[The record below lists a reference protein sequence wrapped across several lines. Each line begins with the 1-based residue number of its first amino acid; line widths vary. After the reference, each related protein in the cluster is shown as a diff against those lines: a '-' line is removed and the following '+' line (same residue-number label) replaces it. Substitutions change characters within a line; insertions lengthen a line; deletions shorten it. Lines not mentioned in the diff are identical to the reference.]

1 MSEEEQEKKGF
12 RIVDKRRFN
21 SEGETRADVPDR
33 PEPKVEA
40 PAPRPAPAPQQ
51 TQRPQ
56 QPAQAQRSAA
66 PPPDDVDEELPPQP
80 RQQQQRGGGM
90 DFISFVASLATQA
103 LAALGALPEARAQG
117 IPVSIEMARE
127 YIEIIAMLQDKTR
140 GNLSREEDAAMQ
152 RVMTEL
158 RMVYVEV
165 TQRIAKGAQ
174 TPPKR

>member
-12 RIVDKRRFN
+12 RVVDKRRFN
-21 SEGETRADVPDR
+21 SEGETRADAPER
-33 PEPKVEA
+33 PEPL
-40 PAPRPAPAPQQ
+40 P
-51 TQRPQ
+51 
-56 QPAQAQRSAA
+56 QPAAPPRQAPPAQRADARGPSAA
-66 PPPDDVDEELPPQP
+66 PPGDSAQA
-80 RQQQQRGGGM
+80 RQQQQRGGM

-117 IPVSIEMARE
+117 MPVSIEMARE

-140 GNLSREEDAAMQ
+140 GNLSREEDAALQ

-165 TQRIAKGAQ
+165 TQGIAKPQ
-174 TPPKR
+174 QPPKR

>member
-1 MSEEEQEKKGF
+1 MNEEEQEKKGF

-21 SEGETRADVPDR
+21 SEGEARADAPER
-33 PEPKVEA
+33 PEPPPQ
-40 PAPRPAPAPQQ
+40 PAPPPRQAP
-51 TQRPQ
+51 
-56 QPAQAQRSAA
+56 PAQRADARGPAA
-66 PPPDDVDEELPPQP
+66 PPAEEPQP
-80 RQQQQRGGGM
+80 RREQQQRGGGM

-117 IPVSIEMARE
+117 MPVSIEMARE

-140 GNLSREEDAAMQ
+140 GNLSREEDAALQ

-165 TQRIAKGAQ
+165 TQRIAKSSQ
-174 TPPKR
+174 PPKR

>member
-12 RIVDKRRFN
+12 RVVDKRRFN
-21 SEGETRADVPDR
+21 SEGETRADAPER
-33 PEPKVEA
+33 PEP
-40 PAPRPAPAPQQ
+40 PPQ
-51 TQRPQ
+51 P
-56 QPAQAQRSAA
+56 A
-66 PPPDDVDEELPPQP
+66 PPPRQAPPAQRADARAPAGGPQDEPQP
-80 RQQQQRGGGM
+80 RQQQQQRGGGI

-117 IPVSIEMARE
+117 MPVSIEMARE

-140 GNLSREEDAAMQ
+140 GNLSREEDAAVQ

-165 TQRIAKGAQ
+165 TQRIAKSSQ
-174 TPPKR
+174 PQPKR

>member
-21 SEGETRADVPDR
+21 SEGETRADAPER
-33 PEPKVEA
+33 PEP
-40 PAPRPAPAPQQ
+40 PPQ
-51 TQRPQ
+51 P
-56 QPAQAQRSAA
+56 AA
-66 PPPDDVDEELPPQP
+66 PPRQAPPAQRTDARGPSASPTDDTQP

-90 DFISFVASLATQA
+90 DFISFIASLATQA

-117 IPVSIEMARE
+117 MPVSIEMARE

-140 GNLSREEDAAMQ
+140 GNLSREEDAALQ

-165 TQRIAKGAQ
+165 TQRGAKAPQ
-174 TPPKR
+174 PQPKR

>member
-21 SEGETRADVPDR
+21 SEGEARADAPER
-33 PEPKVEA
+33 PEP
-40 PAPRPAPAPQQ
+40 PARP
-51 TQRPQ
+51 
-56 QPAQAQRSAA
+56 AA
-66 PPPDDVDEELPPQP
+66 PPRQAPPPAQGQ
-80 RQQQQRGGGM
+80 RADARGGPPPADQPPSRREQRSEGM

-117 IPVSIEMARE
+117 MPVSIEMARE
-127 YIEIIAMLQDKTR
+127 YIEIIAMLQEKTR
-140 GNLSREEDAAMQ
+140 GNLSREEDAALQ

-165 TQRIAKGAQ
+165 TQRIAKSQ
-174 TPPKR
+174 PPPKR

>member
-21 SEGETRADVPDR
+21 SEGETRADAPER
-33 PEPKVEA
+33 PEP
-40 PAPRPAPAPQQ
+40 PPAPAPPPRQAPPQQQAARSDARGAPQQHDGPPQGREPPQQ
-51 TQRPQ
+51 TT
-56 QPAQAQRSAA
+56 
-66 PPPDDVDEELPPQP
+66 
-80 RQQQQRGGGM
+80 GGM
-90 DFISFVASLATQA
+90 DFISFIASLATQA

-117 IPVSIEMARE
+117 MPVSIEMARE
-127 YIEIIAMLQDKTR
+127 YIEIIAMLQAKTR

-165 TQRIAKGAQ
+165 TQKIAKPQ
-174 TPPKR
+174 QPKR

>member
-12 RIVDKRRFN
+12 RVVDKRRFN
-21 SEGETRADVPDR
+21 SEGETRADAPER
-33 PEPKVEA
+33 PEPKVEPA
-40 PAPRPAPAPQQ
+40 PAPR
-51 TQRPQ
+51 
-56 QPAQAQRSAA
+56 QPPPQAQRTDARA
-66 PPPDDVDEELPPQP
+66 PAHPEDAQP
-80 RQQQQRGGGM
+80 HQQRGGGM

-117 IPVSIEMARE
+117 MPVSIEMARE

-158 RMVYVEV
+158 RMVYVET

-174 TPPKR
+174 PPKR

>member
-12 RIVDKRRFN
+12 RVVDKRRFN

-40 PAPRPAPAPQQ
+40 APAPRPAPQ
-51 TQRPQ
+51 
-56 QPAQAQRSAA
+56 QAQRAPA
-66 PPPDDVDEELPPQP
+66 PPQAQAPLPADDEEDELPPQP
-80 RQQQQRGGGM
+80 RQQQQRGGGV

-117 IPVSIEMARE
+117 MPVSIEMARE
-127 YIEIIAMLQDKTR
+127 YIEIIAMLQEKTR

-174 TPPKR
+174 NPPKR